1 MKVYVVSWFSAEP
14 YTYDHGVE
22 KCFYKKSDAQ
32 KFIDDHDGVVLDAD
46 HDDCDDGRMISN
58 VIEEVEVI

>member
-1 MKVYVVSWFSAEP
+1 MKVYMVMWFDAEP
-14 YTYDHGVE
+14 YSDYRGIE

-32 KFIDDHDGVVLDAD
+32 KFVDDHDGAVLDAAP
-46 HDDCDDGRMISN
+46 DDYDYGRMISN